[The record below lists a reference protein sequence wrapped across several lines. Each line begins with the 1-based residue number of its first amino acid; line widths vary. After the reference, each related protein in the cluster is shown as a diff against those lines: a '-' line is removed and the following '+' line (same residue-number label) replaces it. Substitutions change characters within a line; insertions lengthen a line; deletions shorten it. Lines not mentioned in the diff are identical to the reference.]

1 MTAADLGLP
10 NVTPT
15 SSTIETIATF
25 FFGLVGALSV
35 LFLAIGGFKYATSS
49 GSPEG
54 LKQAKGT
61 ITYAIIGLVV
71 ALFAQVIIGFVVS
84 AV

>member
-10 NVTPT
+10 TVTPNSAT
-15 SSTIETIATF
+15 VETIATF
-25 FFGLVGALSV
+25 FFGVVGALSV
-35 LFLAIGGFKYATSS
+35 LFIAIGGFKYATS
-49 GSPEG
+49 GGNPDG

-71 ALFAQVIIGFVVS
+71 ALFANVVIGFVVS
-84 AV
+84 AT